1 MHFKLVHF
9 RLAPIGWIEMGKG
22 LALSTSLRTFTVHGT
37 NLANGE
43 NVKHLLMPL
52 IHNTSLETLNLADND
67 LRDGDENAGKLLLF
81 LQLMREK
88 RD

>member
-1 MHFKLVHF
+1 M
-9 RLAPIGWIEMGKG
+9 
-22 LALSTSLRTFTVHGT
+22 
-37 NLANGE
+37 
-43 NVKHLLMPL
+43 KHLLMPM
-52 IHNTSLETLNLADND
+52 IHNTSLETINLSDND